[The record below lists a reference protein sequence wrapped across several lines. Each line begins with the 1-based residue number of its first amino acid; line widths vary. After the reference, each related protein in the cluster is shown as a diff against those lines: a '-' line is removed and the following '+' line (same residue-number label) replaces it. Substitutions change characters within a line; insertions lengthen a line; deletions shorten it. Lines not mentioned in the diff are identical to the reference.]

1 MKVYKKIVAALC
13 AAAMMVSVLSVSAWA
28 VPSGITVQVNGQEV
42 PFPDAEPESK
52 NGRTFI
58 PVRAAFEA
66 LGAEV
71 TWDQADK
78 SVTAVKG
85 DTTVVMALDST
96 KAEVTKDG
104 QKQELTMDVAP
115 YSKGGRTYVPVR
127 FAAEAFSCAV
137 GWDGDEHTVM
147 IVDVDALLGD
157 ATFENLDGWFRAD
170 LEREVPN
177 PAKTTGQMSLK
188 MTMPD
193 AQGKIQAY
201 PLSATFSGISTDT
214 KAELQMEMDF
224 AELFAL
230 FAGGSDL
237 SAADKAELKKLSQAA
252 VETRMDLESGKIYF
266 TIDCPLLLTMIG
278 EGLGDGNVWY
288 LMDLAKLSEAGGF
301 DYQSYLQGIEEM
313 LGSEYAGFRELMVS
327 VLSDLELTSAAYD
340 YEMLQTSAEILCALL
355 SDQAMVKSGSNY
367 TVNWALKEDS
377 SVLGQIKMTYQT
389 SGDRLVGVK
398 MEMTIDDGMDGMT
411 LKMNVRED
419 GTNTTMDMDI
429 DLGNDLKLS
438 FALSAKTVQANAQPA
453 VEPPA
458 GAQIVDIMDVLDE
471 ASNGY
476 NDLPEG
482 WENWTDEQWNAY
494 WEAAA

>member
-157 ATFENLDGWFRAD
+157 ATFENLDGWVRAD

-237 SAADKAELKKLSQAA
+237 SAADKAELKKLSRAA

-327 VLSDLELTSAAYD
+327 LLSDLELTSAAYD

-429 DLGNDLKLS
+429 DLGSDLKLS

>member
-157 ATFENLDGWFRAD
+157 ATFENLDGWVRAD

-193 AQGKIQAY
+193 AQGKIQTY

-327 VLSDLELTSAAYD
+327 MLSDLELTSAAYD

-429 DLGNDLKLS
+429 DLGSDLKLS

>member
-1 MKVYKKIVAALC
+1 M
-13 AAAMMVSVLSVSAWA
+13 
-28 VPSGITVQVNGQEV
+28 QVNGQEV

-157 ATFENLDGWFRAD
+157 ATFENLDGWVRAD

-188 MTMPD
+188 MTVPD

>member
-1 MKVYKKIVAALC
+1 M
-13 AAAMMVSVLSVSAWA
+13 
-28 VPSGITVQVNGQEV
+28 PSGITVQVNGQEV

-157 ATFENLDGWFRAD
+157 ATFENLDGWVRAD

-188 MTMPD
+188 MTVPD

-355 SDQAMVKSGSNY
+355 SGQAMVKSGSNY

>member
-1 MKVYKKIVAALC
+1 M
-13 AAAMMVSVLSVSAWA
+13 
-28 VPSGITVQVNGQEV
+28 

-157 ATFENLDGWFRAD
+157 ATFENLDGWVRAD

-237 SAADKAELKKLSQAA
+237 SAADKAELKKLSRAA

-327 VLSDLELTSAAYD
+327 LLSDLELTSAAYD

-429 DLGNDLKLS
+429 DLGSDLKLS

>member
-1 MKVYKKIVAALC
+1 
-13 AAAMMVSVLSVSAWA
+13 
-28 VPSGITVQVNGQEV
+28 
-42 PFPDAEPESK
+42 
-52 NGRTFI
+52 
-58 PVRAAFEA
+58 
-66 LGAEV
+66 
-71 TWDQADK
+71 
-78 SVTAVKG
+78 
-85 DTTVVMALDST
+85 
-96 KAEVTKDG
+96 
-104 QKQELTMDVAP
+104 
-115 YSKGGRTYVPVR
+115 
-127 FAAEAFSCAV
+127 
-137 GWDGDEHTVM
+137 
-147 IVDVDALLGD
+147 
-157 ATFENLDGWFRAD
+157 
-170 LEREVPN
+170 
-177 PAKTTGQMSLK
+177 
-188 MTMPD
+188 
-193 AQGKIQAY
+193 
-201 PLSATFSGISTDT
+201 
-214 KAELQMEMDF
+214 
-224 AELFAL
+224 
-230 FAGGSDL
+230 
-237 SAADKAELKKLSQAA
+237 
-252 VETRMDLESGKIYF
+252 
-266 TIDCPLLLTMIG
+266 
-278 EGLGDGNVWY
+278 
-288 LMDLAKLSEAGGF
+288 
-301 DYQSYLQGIEEM
+301 M

>member
-1 MKVYKKIVAALC
+1 M
-13 AAAMMVSVLSVSAWA
+13 
-28 VPSGITVQVNGQEV
+28 

-157 ATFENLDGWFRAD
+157 ATFENLDGWVRAD

-230 FAGGSDL
+230 FAGGNDL

-288 LMDLAKLSEAGGF
+288 LMDLAKLSGAGGF

-327 VLSDLELTSAAYD
+327 LLSDLELTSAAYD

-429 DLGNDLKLS
+429 DLGSDLKLS

>member
-1 MKVYKKIVAALC
+1 MKAYKKIVAALC
-13 AAAMMVSVLSVSAWA
+13 TAAMMVSVLSVSAWA

-42 PFPDAEPESK
+42 TFPDAEPESK

-85 DTTVVMALDST
+85 DTTVVMTLDST

-104 QKQELTMDVAP
+104 QEQELTMDVAP

-147 IVDVDALLGD
+147 IVDVETLLGD
-157 ATFENLDGWFRAD
+157 ATFDNLDGWVRAD
-170 LEREVPN
+170 LEREVPT
-177 PAKTTGQMSLK
+177 PAKTTGQMALE
-188 MTMPD
+188 MTLPD
-193 AQGKIQAY
+193 GQGKTQTY

-230 FAGGSDL
+230 FAEGSEL
-237 SAADKAELKKLSQAA
+237 SAADKAELTKLSQAA
-252 VETRMDLESGKIYF
+252 VETR
-266 TIDCPLLLTMIG
+266 
-278 EGLGDGNVWY
+278 
-288 LMDLAKLSEAGGF
+288 MDLAKLSEAGGF
-301 DYQSYLQGIEEM
+301 DYQAYLQGMEEM
-313 LGSEYAGFRELMVS
+313 LGEYAGFRELMVS
-327 VLSDLELTSAAYD
+327 MLSDLELTSAAYD
-340 YEMLQTSAEILCALL
+340 YEMLQTSAEALCALL
-355 SDQAMVKSGSNY
+355 SDQAMAKSGSNY
-367 TVNWALKEDS
+367 TVNWTLGDNS

-411 LKMNVRED
+411 LQMNVRED
-419 GTNTTMDMDI
+419 GTNTTMNMDMD
-429 DLGNDLKLS
+429 LGGDLKLS
-438 FALSAKTVQANAQPA
+438 FDLSAKTVQANAQPA

-458 GAQIVDIMDVLDE
+458 GAQIVDIVDVLDE
-471 ASNGY
+471 ASNY
-476 NDLPEG
+476 NALPEG
-482 WENWTDEQWNAY
+482 
-494 WEAAA
+494 

>member
-429 DLGNDLKLS
+429 DLGSDLKLS

>member
-1 MKVYKKIVAALC
+1 M
-13 AAAMMVSVLSVSAWA
+13 
-28 VPSGITVQVNGQEV
+28 

-157 ATFENLDGWFRAD
+157 ATFENLDGWVRAD

-230 FAGGSDL
+230 FAGGNDL

-288 LMDLAKLSEAGGF
+288 LMDLAKLSGAGGF

-327 VLSDLELTSAAYD
+327 LLSDLELTSAAYD

-429 DLGNDLKLS
+429 DLGSDLKLS

-458 GAQIVDIMDVLDE
+458 GVQIVDIMDVLDE